1 MPNQITLQGNLPPE
15 LMETDRD
22 TVSKKT
28 KVLLDQ
34 MNGDPAHIL
43 NLGHGI
49 RPGAK
54 IECMESLVETTRN
67 YSNEH

>member
-1 MPNQITLQGNLPPE
+1 
-15 LMETDRD
+15 METDRE

-28 KVLLDQ
+28 KDLLEQ

-67 YSNEH
+67 YSN